1 MTRTAL
7 VSGGSSGL
15 GLATA
20 RALRAQ
26 GFTVYTLSRREFS
39 EEGLTH
45 IRCDVSS
52 EAECGAAVAGVLAGT
67 GRLDLL
73 VNCAGF
79 GISGAAE
86 FTEDEDA
93 HRLMEVDLFGAVR
106 LTRAALGP
114 MRAQGGGRIVN
125 VGSVAGS
132 LPIPF
137 QAWYTA
143 AKAALDAW
151 TGAVANEVRPFGIR
165 MTCILPGDT
174 ATGFTAAREKSPEGD
189 AVYGGRIS
197 RSVTRMEKDERNG
210 TDPALSGRAIARIAM
225 KKHLKVQYTL
235 GAQYRLFIVLGR
247 LLPARFVS
255 WGLRLMYAK

>member
-1 MTRTAL
+1 MNRVAL

-20 RALRAQ
+20 RALRAK
-26 GFTVYTLSRREFS
+26 GFTVYTLSRRDFR
-39 EEGLTH
+39 EEGLAH

-52 EAECGAAVAGVLAGT
+52 EEACVFAVETIIAQA

-86 FTEDEDA
+86 FTSDRDA
-93 HRLMEVDLFGAVR
+93 HRLMEVDLFGAVH
-106 LTRAALGP
+106 LTKAVLGP
-114 MRAQGGGRIVN
+114 MRAQGSGRIVSI
-125 VGSVAGS
+125 GSVAGS

-137 QAWYTA
+137 QSWYTA

-165 MTCILPGDT
+165 MTCVLPGDT

-189 AVYGGRIS
+189 EIYKGRIS
-197 RSVTRMEKDERNG
+197 RSVARMEKDETNG
-210 TDPALSGRAIARIAM
+210 TDPAVSGRAIAGICV
-225 KKHLKVQYTL
+225 KKHMKVQYTL
-235 GAQYRLFIVLGR
+235 GAGYRFLTVLGR
-247 LLPARFVS
+247 LLPVRFVS
-255 WGLRLMYAK
+255 RVLGIMYAK